1 MQPLT
6 RYRFLIIAI
15 VFLSLLPF
23 ILYAKTESKTQQAG
37 YLPSYDDA
45 KIYDAGDL
53 KLYGVPYQGG
63 WLKGK
68 LPKKH
73 QLEFAN
79 KIVKTTKDGRFII
92 GIPYQAEPL
101 LTLVHINKKGKRQT
115 YQIDITQRTY
125 KRQYIDGLPPSKVTP
140 SKKFA
145 KRIKFEADLAKKV
158 RANISY
164 IDGFDSEFIWPLKG
178 RITGRY
184 GSQRILNGQQRAP
197 HWGIDIAAKQGT
209 PILAPADG
217 IVRLVYPDMYFSGKT
232 IMIDHGYG
240 IVSSFLHLH
249 KIYVNHGAYVKRG
262 QEIGSVGSS
271 GRSTGP
277 HLDWRVS
284 WYNQRIDAATFVPQK
299 Q

>member
-45 KIYDAGDL
+45 KTYDAGDL

-73 QLEFAN
+73 QLQFLD

-101 LTLVHINKKGKRQT
+101 LNLVHINKKGKRQT

-125 KRQYIDGLPPSKVTP
+125 KRQYIDGLPPEKVTP
-140 SKKFA
+140 SKQFA
-145 KRIKFEADLAKKV
+145 KRIKYEADLAKKV

-164 IDGFDSEFIWPLKG
+164 IDGFDTEFIWPLKG

-262 QEIGSVGSS
+262 EQIGSVGST

-284 WYNQRIDAATFVPQK
+284 WYHQRIDAATFVPKK